1 MLKAKVKD
9 QLLACAI
16 AFMWTHKGKT
26 ERMVFV
32 AKMASEAISGCIIF
46 HGRSV
51 PQFS

>member
-16 AFMWTHKGKT
+16 AFMWTHTIKT
-26 ERMVFV
+26 DRMVFV
-32 AKMASEAISGCIIF
+32 AKNGLRSNLRMYNF
-46 HGRSV
+46 YGRSV